1 MTADPAKG
9 SGVPAPG
16 PESMPDQK
24 AGPAPAAET
33 DYFNQLL
40 KLKAEFENYRKR
52 VDRERPEYYKRGKAE
67 LLLKLLPI
75 HDLLRRAHEQIQV
88 SHARSE
94 IAKGMEGIFREFEK
108 IFKAE
113 GASPMDALGKPYDAR
128 AHEVIGIVEREDAAE
143 GAVVEV
149 LEDGF
154 TLNGDVL
161 RTAKVRVAKAKP
173 KEENNKESREKE
185 EEST

>member
-1 MTADPAKG
+1 MTAG
-9 SGVPAPG
+9 SAGDNGVPVPG
-16 PESMPDQK
+16 PEPMPDRK
-24 AGPAPAAET
+24 AGPAPAAEP

-40 KLKAEFENYRKR
+40 MLKAEFENYRKR
-52 VDRERPEYYKRGKAE
+52 VDRERPEHYKRGKAE

-94 IAKGMEGIFREFEK
+94 LAKGMEGIFREFEK

-128 AHEVIGIVEREDAAE
+128 AHEVIGIVESEDAAE
-143 GAVVEV
+143 GTVVEV
-149 LEDGF
+149 LENGF

-161 RTAKVRVAKAKP
+161 RTAKVRVAKAKS
-173 KEENNKESREKE
+173 KGENNKELREKE
-185 EEST
+185 EEAS

>member
-1 MTADPAKG
+1 MTSGGAGDN
-9 SGVPAPG
+9 GVPAPG
-16 PESMPDQK
+16 PEAMPEPK
-24 AGPAPAAET
+24 AGPAPAAEP

-40 KLKAEFENYRKR
+40 TLKAEFENYRKR

-88 SHARSE
+88 SHAKSE
-94 IAKGMEGIFREFEK
+94 LAKGMEGIFREFEK

-128 AHEVIGIVEREDAAE
+128 AHEVIGIVEKDDADE
-143 GAVVEV
+143 GTVVEV
-149 LEDGF
+149 LENGF
-154 TLNGDVL
+154 ILNGDVL
-161 RTAKVRVAKAKP
+161 RTAKVRVVKQIAKR
-173 KEENNKESREKE
+173 EEKLK
-185 EEST
+185 